1 MTESLR
7 EAVPAGATAD
17 AAYDGFV
24 RWAAAQGLT
33 LYPAQDEAVMEL
45 VSGSNVI
52 LSTPTGTG
60 KSLVAIAAH
69 AVCLAAGGRSYYTA
83 PIKAL
88 VSEKFFALI
97 DVFGA
102 ENVGMVT
109 GDSSVNP
116 DAPIV
121 CCTAEI
127 LANLALRQ
135 GADAVPTPTP
145 DAADA
150 ASGASGRVGPVDQ
163 VVMDEFHYYGDPD
176 RGWAWQVPL
185 LLLPRAQFLLMSAT
199 LGDVTTIAEDLER
212 RTGHPVA
219 LVTGVERPVP
229 LHFSYE
235 RRPVHEVLT
244 MLLDEREAP
253 VYIVHFAQA
262 AALERAQ
269 ALASITLTTRAQR
282 DEIAEAIGAFR
293 FTTGFGK
300 TLSRL
305 VRAGIGIHHAGMLPR
320 YRRLVETLAQ
330 RGLLRVICGTDT
342 LGVGINVPI
351 RTVMITA
358 LSKYDG
364 IRMRQLTA
372 REFHQV
378 AGRAGRA
385 GFDPHGN
392 VVVMA
397 PEWEIENAVALAKAG
412 DDPAKRKKL
421 VRKKAPTGVVNWGE
435 GSYER
440 LIAAPPEPLVPQL
453 KLTAAMLINVI
464 GRGGDVRGD
473 VRSLVFDNHEPRA
486 RKYELARRAI
496 AIFRTLVDA
505 GIVEVVPTTPRETS
519 QMSASGAE
527 MSAFGAENRTF
538 VRFREREVRLTVDLQ
553 PNFAL
558 NQPLSPF
565 ALAAIELLSPD
576 DDVPGIRTNSAEVH
590 ELRRDS
596 PESCGVDDDLRS
608 LHATAH
614 AKGASVV
621 GTGHYALDVVS
632 VIEATLDDPRAIL
645 SQQEFRAR
653 GEAVAA
659 MKRDG
664 IEYDERMALL
674 EDVTHPRPLAEL
686 LAQSFEVFASSQPW
700 VRDFELSPKSVVR
713 DMFERAMSFAEY
725 VSFYQLQRSEGLVL
739 RYLSDAYRAI
749 RQTVPAEARTDE
761 LMDIIEWLGELV
773 RQVDSSLVDE
783 WAALTDPSVVLPE
796 GGAVVVPPAPP
807 SILAN
812 RRAFTVLVRNE
823 LFRRVQLAALQ
834 DDDALVAL
842 DPDVDWPAALDA
854 YYDEHDEIL
863 TGGSARSPRLCAIEE
878 QPDRWVVEQTI
889 DDPAADHDWRIRAE
903 VDLAAS
909 IAEGAAV
916 VRVTEVV
923 RL

>member
-1 MTESLR
+1 MSSSILLTQ
-7 EAVPAGATAD
+7 AVPPGASAD

-24 RWAAAQGLT
+24 TWAAGRGLT
-33 LYPAQDEAVMEL
+33 LYPAQDEAVIEL
-45 VSGSNVI
+45 VSGANVI

-69 AVCLAAGGRSYYTA
+69 AASLAGGGRSYYTA

-88 VSEKFFALI
+88 VSEKFFALVEI
-97 DVFGA
+97 FGA

-127 LANLALRQ
+127 LANIALRQ
-135 GADAVPTPTP
+135 GADAT
-145 DAADA
+145 
-150 ASGASGRVGPVDQ
+150 VDQ
-163 VVMDEFHYYGDPD
+163 VVMDEFHFYGDPD

-199 LGDVTTIAEDLER
+199 LGDVTDIADDLAR
-212 RTGHPVA
+212 RTGRAVA
-219 LVTGVERPVP
+219 QVTGVERPVP

-244 MLLDEREAP
+244 MLVDEQEVP

-262 AALERAQ
+262 AALERAL
-269 ALASITLTTRAQR
+269 ALASVTLTTRAQR

-305 VRAGIGIHHAGMLPR
+305 VRAGIGVHHAGMLPR

-330 RGLLRVICGTDT
+330 RGLLKVICGTDT

-351 RTVMITA
+351 RTVVITA

-364 IRMRQLTA
+364 TKMRQLTA

-385 GFDPHGN
+385 GYDPYGN

-397 PEWEIENAVALAKAG
+397 PEWEIDNAVALAKAG
-412 DDPAKRKKL
+412 DDPAKRKKI

-440 LIAAPPEPLVPQL
+440 LIAAAPEPLVPQL
-453 KLTAAMLINVI
+453 KLSAAMLINVI
-464 GRGGDVRGD
+464 GRGGDVLGN

-486 RKYELARRAI
+486 RRYELARRAI
-496 AIFRTLVDA
+496 AILRTLVDA
-505 GIVEVVPTTPRETS
+505 GIVTTRE
-519 QMSASGAE
+519 GIH
-527 MSAFGAENRTF
+527 
-538 VRFREREVRLTVDLQ
+538 LTVDLQ

-565 ALAAIELLSPD
+565 ALAAISLLTPE
-576 DDVPGIRTNSAEVH
+576 DDVAG
-590 ELRRDS
+590 
-596 PESCGVDDDLRS
+596 G
-608 LHATAH
+608 
-614 AKGASVV
+614 GV

-632 VIEATLDDPRAIL
+632 IIESTLDDPRAIL
-645 SQQEFRAR
+645 SQQEYKAR

-674 EDVTHPRPLAEL
+674 EEVTWPKPLADL

-713 DMFERAMSFAEY
+713 DMFERAMSFAEF

-749 RQTVPAEARTDE
+749 RQTVPAEARTDD
-761 LMDIIEWLGELV
+761 LLDIIEWLGELV

-783 WAALTDPSVVLPE
+783 WSALIDPSAHLPVDD
-796 GGAVVVPPAPP
+796 AAVVPPAPP
-807 SILAN
+807 SILTN

-842 DPDVDWPAALDA
+842 DPDIDWPDVLDR

-863 TGGSARSPRLCAIEE
+863 TGGPARSPRMIAIDEADAAAE
-878 QPDRWVVEQTI
+878 RGVWRVEQTI
-889 DDPAADHDWRIRAE
+889 DDPAGDHDWRIRAE
-903 VDLAAS
+903 VDLQAS
-909 IAEGAAV
+909 VDEGAAI